1 MRHLGRF
8 VDSRK
13 PSPYYSRL
21 FVALRCAQGPEP
33 SRAFDPAQAR
43 PRVMSKGRGTKWPV
57 CFMFRVSG
65 FKCFGNARLALR
77 ARVTVRPFDRL
88 SALSVIEGLTTSFE
102 RIACARSE
110 TAP

>member
-77 ARVTVRPFDRL
+77 ARFTVRPFDKL
-88 SALSVIEGLTTSFE
+88 SALRNIDGQAHGPECYRRANNEL
-102 RIACARSE
+102 
-110 TAP
+110 

>member
-13 PSPYYSRL
+13 PSPYYSRR

-57 CFMFRVSG
+57 CFEFQVSSVSAMRDSR
-65 FKCFGNARLALR
+65 FARASPFGRS
-77 ARVTVRPFDRL
+77 TGSRP
-88 SALSVIEGLTTSFE
+88 
-102 RIACARSE
+102 
-110 TAP
+110 